1 MQGEWGCMEPGNC
14 CIEMCMVPGNWGAQS
29 RGAGEWR
36 WGAGVQ
42 GAPGLE
48 CTEMGCWGA
57 EGISVQRAAGLGARR
72 WESGV
77 QGDLRCKEA
86 GVGGTRGIGARGATG
101 LGCDEFG
108 D

>member
-1 MQGEWGCMEPGNC
+1 
-14 CIEMCMVPGNWGAQS
+14 MVPGNWGAQS

-36 WGAGVQ
+36 WGAGGL

-57 EGISVQRAAGLGARR
+57 EGISVQRTAGLGARR